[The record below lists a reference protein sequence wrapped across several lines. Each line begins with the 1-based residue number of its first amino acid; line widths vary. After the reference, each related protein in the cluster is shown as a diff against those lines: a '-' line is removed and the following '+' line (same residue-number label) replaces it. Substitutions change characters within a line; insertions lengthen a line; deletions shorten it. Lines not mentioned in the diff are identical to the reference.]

1 MKKKTVVVIFGGSNT
16 EYYASCDSVGGMLDY
31 IDRNLFDVLLL
42 GVTIEGDWILTEATS
57 KEVQDGVSWLKRE
70 GNKRAIISPIKD
82 RYAIFAF
89 ENNTFEEIEIDCVF
103 PLISG
108 YGGEDGTLQGL
119 LELANIPYVGAK
131 VAASANGMDK
141 ALTRLFAASCNLK
154 QPECVV
160 LKKQEYI
167 KDKENIKN
175 LITFGYPV
183 FAKPASLGS
192 SVGISKIDCEDEL
205 AKGLEKAFQYE
216 DKVLI
221 EKGIMGSE
229 IKVAVLGNEQ
239 LEMGE
244 LCELKTRDGEND
256 YAAKHITFT
265 STKQIPAD
273 ITKEVE
279 EKAKYQAAAIY
290 KALDCKGFARVDFFL
305 TEDNELYF
313 NEINTV
319 PGIGKHSVY
328 SRMFEAS
335 GISLTEVLTRLIN
348 LAFEDVKQV
357 AETTQDSFADF
368 LSIR

>member
-1 MKKKTVVVIFGGSNT
+1 MQ
-16 EYYASCDSVGGMLDY
+16 
-31 IDRNLFDVLLL
+31 NLQA
-42 GVTIEGDWILTEATS
+42 W
-57 KEVQDGVSWLKRE
+57 
-70 GNKRAIISPIKD
+70 
-82 RYAIFAF
+82 
-89 ENNTFEEIEIDCVF
+89 
-103 PLISG
+103 
-108 YGGEDGTLQGL
+108 
-119 LELANIPYVGAK
+119 
-131 VAASANGMDK
+131 
-141 ALTRLFAASCNLK
+141 
-154 QPECVV
+154 
-160 LKKQEYI
+160 
-167 KDKENIKN
+167 
-175 LITFGYPV
+175 
-183 FAKPASLGS
+183 
-192 SVGISKIDCEDEL
+192 EDEL